1 MVEPGSSEE
10 FSLALVNAAL
20 LLLWPVFPGLL
31 IGYARQAL
39 AARHIRP
46 QFALRKSE
54 TLELDRAVQL
64 YEKVCRQLKS
74 LEKQN
79 GSSSG
84 FWQGLFRRERWSDR
98 NDDEIEDLQVH
109 AQLLRETIVR
119 LKRRPLKRLTSWAHL
134 ISSKSALGRGVA
146 AYVAGFLL
154 MVVVFHG
161 PEQPAWADE
170 LTTGANIVLAW
181 YPIDQRIFYANAVAT
196 GFAAAALPLFY
207 LARWIGLRREYG
219 CEFCWFREL
228 ARSDP
233 AQPVDR
239 INIDDAEEDI
249 ARSAETTETDM
260 GKAWFA
266 VLGLSSA
273 ATVEQAKEAY
283 KRLVKQNHPDRVHDM
298 SPALRKLA
306 EAETKRLNAA
316 FRQALMARAEA
327 ATADSTAN

>member
-10 FSLALVNAAL
+10 ISLALINAAL
-20 LLLWPVFPGLL
+20 LLLWPVLPGLL

-46 QFALRKSE
+46 QFALHKSE

-64 YEKVCRQLKS
+64 YEQVYRRLKS
-74 LEKQN
+74 LEKDN
-79 GSSSG
+79 EGSPG
-84 FWQGLFRRERWSDR
+84 FWQGLFHRERWGDR
-98 NDDEIEDLQVH
+98 NDDEIENLQAH

-119 LKRRPLKRLTSWAHL
+119 LKRRPLKRLTSWIRL
-134 ISSKSALGRGVA
+134 ISSKSALGRGAA
-146 AYVAGFLL
+146 AYVASIVLL
-154 MVVVFHG
+154 VFVFHG

-170 LTTGANIVLAW
+170 LATGANIVLAW
-181 YPIDQRIFYANAVAT
+181 YPFDERVFYANAVAT

-207 LARWIGLRREYG
+207 LARWIGLRREYR
-219 CEFCWFREL
+219 CEFCWYREL

-239 INIDDAEEDI
+239 IDIDDADEDT
-249 ARSAETTETDM
+249 AQLAETTETDL

-273 ATVEQAKEAY
+273 ATIEEAKEAY
-283 KRLVKQNHPDRVHDM
+283 KRLVKQNHPDRVHDL

-316 FRQALMARAEA
+316 FRQALMARART
-327 ATADSTAN
+327 ATADSATN